1 MDESAKV
8 EVIISRKK
16 ATLWNF
22 LFLNIGFLITIFNGM
37 LIIPL
42 YLHYINASVYG
53 AWLATGNILTWITI
67 IDPGVAGVILQRVSY
82 HIGENNKDEI
92 GLAIT
97 SGIVVSTGLFFIAL
111 LVGYGLSFFI
121 VDVAKIDKLYS
132 KDILGA
138 FRIAMWGTAFSLLAD
153 TFRNIIL
160 AYQKTKLHGIM
171 LYSILIAGIVLNV
184 VLLVFHMGVY
194 ALAYTS
200 FFRGILTLGFAVFY
214 AVVLINRNGIKLKFD
229 FQYFRSFSKVFAFTF
244 SSSLFETVANNIDL
258 IIVSRYLGPQS
269 VAILDLSRRP
279 VRMVS
284 GLANNITISMLPS
297 LPHLFGSGDKIKIKS
312 TIIRIWNF
320 ILWISGFIMGGFIL
334 FNYSFIKNWIG
345 SQFWVGNTNNMV
357 ICVSIL
363 LWVIGYSLS
372 NITLS
377 MGDMKNNSIVT
388 IIRSILYI
396 LALFV
401 FVKIMGMT
409 GVIVAFFIPAVVM
422 VCYYPRKLY
431 EFVQLKDSGKKLLK
445 EVNFILVF
453 LLLCSVIAYFLL
465 IKLHWF
471 GLIAGC
477 ILYAIIFL
485 FLLFTVSS
493 PFKSELRNII
503 NLLKSKLN
511 FN

>member
-1 MDESAKV
+1 
-8 EVIISRKK
+8 
-16 ATLWNF
+16 
-22 LFLNIGFLITIFNGM
+22 
-37 LIIPL
+37 
-42 YLHYINASVYG
+42 
-53 AWLATGNILTWITI
+53 
-67 IDPGVAGVILQRVSY
+67 
-82 HIGENNKDEI
+82 
-92 GLAIT
+92 
-97 SGIVVSTGLFFIAL
+97 
-111 LVGYGLSFFI
+111 
-121 VDVAKIDKLYS
+121 
-132 KDILGA
+132 
-138 FRIAMWGTAFSLLAD
+138 
-153 TFRNIIL
+153 
-160 AYQKTKLHGIM
+160 
-171 LYSILIAGIVLNV
+171 
-184 VLLVFHMGVY
+184 
-194 ALAYTS
+194 
-200 FFRGILTLGFAVFY
+200 
-214 AVVLINRNGIKLKFD
+214 
-229 FQYFRSFSKVFAFTF
+229 
-244 SSSLFETVANNIDL
+244 
-258 IIVSRYLGPQS
+258 
-269 VAILDLSRRP
+269 
-279 VRMVS
+279 
-284 GLANNITISMLPS
+284 MLPS

-312 TIIRIWNF
+312 TVIRIWNF

-453 LLLCSVIAYFLL
+453 LLLCSVIACFLL
-465 IKLHWF
+465 IKLQWF
-471 GLIAGC
+471 GLIAGS
-477 ILYAIIFL
+477 ILYAVIFL
-485 FLLFTVSS
+485 FLLFTFST
-493 PFKSELRNII
+493 PFKTELRNII